1 MIQRK
6 IEEPMKKFPLLL
18 ENLII
23 TPAAL
28 FLANSCVVDLAC
40 AFAVGDVAIVPPL
53 MSIVVVSK

>member
-1 MIQRK
+1 
-6 IEEPMKKFPLLL
+6 MKKFPLLL